1 MPYGQERYLA
11 NHTIMSAV
19 DKLHK
24 LYSHEMEP
32 IVWARSVGIE
42 VLNELDSVKAAIMT
56 IAGAQ
61 TSAGKEASARNFSW
75 DFAGNAVQSFA
86 AAGKAVETLQ
96 GAVWNMVTSSIQNI
110 SARKDGSSLK

>member
-11 NHTIMSAV
+11 NHTMMSAI

-24 LYSHEMEP
+24 LYSNEMEP

-56 IAGAQ
+56 IAGASAQ
-61 TSAGKEASARNFSW
+61 TGIGKEAPARNFAW

-86 AAGKAVETLQ
+86 NTGKAVGVLK
-96 GAVWNMVTSSIQNI
+96 GAVWDVVTSSIQNI
-110 SARKDGSSLK
+110 SARKG